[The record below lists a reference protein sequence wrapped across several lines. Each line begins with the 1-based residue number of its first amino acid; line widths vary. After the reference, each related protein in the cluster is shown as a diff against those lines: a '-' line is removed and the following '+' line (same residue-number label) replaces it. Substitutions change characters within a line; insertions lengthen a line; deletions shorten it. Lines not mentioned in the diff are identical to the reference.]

1 MLQVC
6 PSIVIRRL
14 GLSCSA
20 RDRFVER
27 PRRFRPEA
35 VAVEVEVDVLE
46 DDFFHRFLDHL
57 DGDHVGRAAPLPSS
71 TRTVTGTGPSTIGA
85 VHGVCRADALV
96 SEPAAALHA

>member
-14 GLSCSA
+14 GVVLQRA
-20 RDRFVER
+20 DRFVER

-46 DDFFHRFLDHL
+46 DDLLHGFLDHL
-57 DGDHVGRAAPLPSS
+57 DGDHVGRRAAFAVVHADGDRHGPFDHRRGPRRLP
-71 TRTVTGTGPSTIGA
+71 RG
-85 VHGVCRADALV
+85 ALV
-96 SEPAAALHA
+96 SEPAGALHA